1 MVHVDILNS
10 EINIWSVLGG
20 LKYNNSLLIM
30 HIDLHDS
37 HRELV
42 YLFIYLKLLR
52 QWHYFNNFSI
62 LLWHPEILISVQHF
76 IAGVILKEL

>member
-37 HRELV
+37 HREL
-42 YLFIYLKLLR
+42 
-52 QWHYFNNFSI
+52 
-62 LLWHPEILISVQHF
+62 
-76 IAGVILKEL
+76 